1 MRVSELQ
8 ANEIN
13 ATEDEIATV
22 RRLVGMDDT
31 GTVER
36 NEIGW
41 TSRVYLVNG
50 GEYVVKFPRTDAVK
64 EEYRRE
70 IVLLRQLEACNL
82 PELTPR
88 ILWTHPEQEYMGY
101 AGIVGTSLDLLI
113 HATTADERS
122 VIGKQVGGFLK
133 ALHALQMPDAFSMS
147 LDEEI
152 AEFHY
157 KYGLGTQVFERD
169 LTAAERKQLDEIILR
184 EIPAALTRL
193 GADVAF
199 CHGDLGYW
207 NMIIG
212 QGAQLGIIDFGDCGY
227 YDRAKDFSAL
237 EDADLRE
244 NALHVYGADDCLRE
258 RIALR
263 RRLLPVVD
271 LPFYIGKQNEEGV
284 ARTVTRIRRN
294 SLAGEP

>member
-8 ANEIN
+8 ANERN
-13 ATEDEIATV
+13 ATVDEIAVV
-22 RRLVGMDDT
+22 RQLVGLPET
-31 GTVER
+31 HPVER

-70 IVLLRQLEACNL
+70 IALLRQLEADHL
-82 PELTPR
+82 PVRTPR
-88 ILWTHPEQEYMGY
+88 ILWTPPEQEYLGY

-113 HATTADERS
+113 SDTSAEERI

-133 ALHALQMPDAFSMS
+133 TLHALQFPDAFAMT

-157 KYGLGTQVFERD
+157 KYGLGDAIFARD
-169 LTAAERKQLDEIILR
+169 LTVAERKRLDEVVLR
-184 EIPAALTRL
+184 ETPAGLKQL
-193 GADVAF
+193 GVDVAF

-207 NMIIG
+207 NMIVSPNG
-212 QGAQLGIIDFGDCGY
+212 QLGIIDFGDSGE
-227 YDRAKDFSAL
+227 YDRAKDFAAL

-244 NALHVYGADDCLRE
+244 RALHAYGADEPLRE

-271 LPFYIGKQNEEGV
+271 LPFYIGKQNEEGI
-284 ARTVTRIRRN
+284 ARTVARIRRE
-294 SLAGEP
+294 SLV